1 MHTLRFFVLCSDIP
15 ASPCASSCCRA
26 SYERGEYPES
36 VAALEQAVQDVGA
49 DTNMGGDAQLWLGLA
64 YQVGGW
70 VVWMSE
76 LCLRH
81 IVLLFCIHCGQ
92 ITTDASCGGFFFF
105 GLGGLRV
112 WTTGPDCCVSILS
125 CGPGVRT
132 RTRRDRPVPPH

>member
-70 VVWMSE
+70 V
-76 LCLRH
+76 
-81 IVLLFCIHCGQ
+81 
-92 ITTDASCGGFFFF
+92 
-105 GLGGLRV
+105 GGLCGTVDERV
-112 WTTGPDCCVSILS
+112 VSSPHCSLDRAPNSQYNSLARPGAQTGTVANSMTRSAEPTITYPTAPD
-125 CGPGVRT
+125 G
-132 RTRRDRPVPPH
+132 RDACS